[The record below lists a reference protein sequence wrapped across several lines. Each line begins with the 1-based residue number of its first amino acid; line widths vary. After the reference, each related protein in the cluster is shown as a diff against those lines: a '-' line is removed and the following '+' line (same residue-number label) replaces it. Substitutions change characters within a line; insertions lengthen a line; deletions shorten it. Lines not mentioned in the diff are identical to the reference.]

1 MRQVEFLTS
10 AQGDRG
16 AEHTSCVLEHEVYL
30 LCVDFLC
37 GDDEVALV
45 FAIFVIYNDDKLTF
59 LEVLYCI
66 FDAIEFDICH
76 LFDTFYSY
84 ISFI

>member
-1 MRQVEFLTS
+1 MYCLIPGEASRVPRIGS
-10 AQGDRG
+10 GDRG
-16 AEHTSCVLEHEVYL
+16 TEYTSCVLEHEVYL
-30 LCVDFLC
+30 LCVDFLG

-66 FDAIEFDICH
+66 FDAIELISAIC
-76 LFDTFYSY
+76 L
-84 ISFI
+84 ILL